1 VNEEKRKKRSNSGN
15 PRKAMNGF
23 RFASERRG
31 GRYAHNGKNEDR
43 HEADGKEESVDK
55 ENIKENIDNENREY

>member
-1 VNEEKRKKRSNSGN
+1 
-15 PRKAMNGF
+15 MNRF

-43 HEADGKEESVDK
+43 HEADGREESADK
-55 ENIKENIDNENREY
+55 ENIKENIDNENRDY